1 MWKESIGGEVTLK
14 FDGERGEGK
23 EGGGRN
29 DLGVNTYKTHCT
41 NFSIN
46 KNYCKK

>member
-14 FDGERGEGK
+14 FDGERGEGR
-23 EGGGRN
+23 EGGKRR
-29 DLGVNTYKTHCT
+29 DLGVNSYKTHCT

-46 KNYCKK
+46 KN